1 MFYSHTGWTLVRS
14 DLDLD
19 LVRSGLELVRS
30 DLELARSGLD
40 LVRSGLVQLSPVHL
54 AVLPH
59 QQAPALVGSVFDARL
74 SLEVRHGPTTSS
86 SLVQVDSTSVTDT
99 SSTSVVPAVTCRVAP
114 LMPTAVALQVVVALP
129 VAHLPVQVRVVSQER
144 RSPARIAGCSGVPA
158 VLLHRVGG
166 A

>member
-1 MFYSHTGWTLVRS
+1 MFYSHRAWN
-14 DLDLD
+14 

-74 SLEVRHGPTTSS
+74 SLEVRHGPTTTSS
-86 SLVQVDSTSVTDT
+86 SLVQVDSLAVTDT
-99 SSTSVVPAVTCRVAP
+99 SSTSVVPAVTC
-114 LMPTAVALQVVVALP
+114 
-129 VAHLPVQVRVVSQER
+129 
-144 RSPARIAGCSGVPA
+144 
-158 VLLHRVGG
+158 
-166 A
+166 